1 MRRRPVTLRDL
12 NTRAA
17 TGGSGGAGDRNGMA
31 IVYRKTAKGLT
42 EIETRAHKL
51 PPRLRSALI
60 LVDGKR
66 SSDDLAR
73 LILQDPDG
81 TLQALADGGF
91 IEAAAV
97 LISAPPRPPAAGP
110 SPAPVPPA
118 PPAPPAPAPADDF
131 PALRRDAVRRLT
143 DLVGP
148 VGEALAMRIEKTRSP
163 DELRPLLTVAMQV
176 IGNTRGRQAAADYGK
191 RFGIDAG

>member
-1 MRRRPVTLRDL
+1 
-12 NTRAA
+12 
-17 TGGSGGAGDRNGMA
+17 MA

-66 SSDDLAR
+66 SSDELSR
-73 LILQDPDG
+73 LVLQDPDG
-81 TLQALADGGF
+81 TLQALVDGGF

-97 LISAPPRPPAAGP
+97 LISAPPRPAPTAPAPTPATSPAAP
-110 SPAPVPPA
+110 TPAPVTA
-118 PPAPPAPAPADDF
+118 ASADF
-131 PALRRDAVRRLT
+131 PTLRRDAVRRLT

-148 VGEALAMRIEKTRSP
+148 VGEALSIRMEKTRNL
-163 DELRPLLTVAMQV
+163 DELRPLLSVALQV
-176 IGNTRGRQAAADYGK
+176 IGNTRGRQAAADYAQ
-191 RFGIDAG
+191 RFGVDAG